1 MNCAALEV
9 EIALRCAGHLS
20 TAALVALQRSA
31 NALRWKQRLQ
41 TLLFRETF

>member
-20 TAALVALQRSA
+20 TAALVSLQRSA

-41 TLLFRETF
+41 TLPDM